1 MMSGLISKCT
11 TLKAGKLS
19 RVVEIE
25 NYNIKLNPRERMFVV
40 VVNADPSA
48 IVPGQPEP
56 TGKVDWRDEN
66 VSVGSLLGIPS
77 KSHGDS

>member
-1 MMSGLISKCT
+1 MSGLISKCT

-40 VVNADPSA
+40 VVNADPLA
-48 IVPGQPEP
+48 IAPGQPEP
-56 TGKVDWRDEN
+56 TGRLTGVMRTFLLDPFW
-66 VSVGSLLGIPS
+66 GSL
-77 KSHGDS
+77 

>member
-1 MMSGLISKCT
+1 MSGLISKCT

-25 NYNIKLNPRERMFVV
+25 NYKIKLILARGCVVV

-48 IVPGQPEP
+48 IVPGQPNP
-56 TGKVDWRDEN
+56 TGRVDRRDEM
-66 VSVGSLLGIPS
+66 GPLWESL
-77 KSHGDS
+77 